1 LEQCNLFIVVWQVWI
16 KILELAKTNK
26 KEKLGGFCCSCEHW
40 KYYGKKNIK
49 FIIIGDQTPIV
60 HIKPLLIFLFLF

>member
-1 LEQCNLFIVVWQVWI
+1 MQPFHCCLTSLNKDIGTLT
-16 KILELAKTNK
+16 KTNK
-26 KEKLGGFCCSCEHW
+26 KEKYWEVFVAVVNIESTMV
-40 KYYGKKNIK
+40 KKNIK